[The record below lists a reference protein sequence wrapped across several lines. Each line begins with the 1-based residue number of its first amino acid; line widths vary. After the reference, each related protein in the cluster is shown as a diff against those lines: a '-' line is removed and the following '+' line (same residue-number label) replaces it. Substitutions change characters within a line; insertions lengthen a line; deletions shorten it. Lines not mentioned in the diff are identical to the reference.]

1 MRIIPDFWDQDN
13 LSNENSPIKINDEG
27 DRERSGLWIGPDI
40 ERVIPQEVRRAC
52 DGSKWVL
59 DKVLSPSGNKNLYH
73 IHPTPKS
80 KKDLL
85 LPAPTYTLLF
95 RQELYDSQDRAILAH
110 IENRARLNEI
120 LARIEGKYLDKIAES
135 LKNNH
140 FMQGL
145 SKSAILKFVLD
156 GTLGKGYG
164 EILL

>member
-1 MRIIPDFWDQDN
+1 M
-13 LSNENSPIKINDEG
+13 L
-27 DRERSGLWIGPDI
+27 
-40 ERVIPQEVRRAC
+40 
-52 DGSKWVL
+52 
-59 DKVLSPSGNKNLYH
+59 
-73 IHPTPKS
+73 T
-80 KKDLL
+80 
-85 LPAPTYTLLF
+85 
-95 RQELYDSQDRAILAH
+95 H